1 VNLSRLVVGTFNRAK
16 AREMTELLQGLA
28 IEVLP
33 LSAFDGARPVEE
45 TGQTFEAN
53 ALMKA
58 EGLARQIGEWVVAD
72 DSGLE
77 VDALG
82 GRPGVFSARYG
93 GEGLTDADRCRLLLD
108 ELKDTPSD
116 RRAAQFR
123 CVVALS
129 RGGQERIVTSG
140 AVEGRIALAP
150 AGGGGFGYDPVFVPT
165 GYDRSFGE
173 LGTEVKHRIS
183 HRAEALTRFR
193 EELARRLER

>member
-1 VNLSRLVVGTFNRAK
+1 MKMERLVVGTFNRAK
-16 AREMTELLQGLA
+16 AREMAELLQGLA

-33 LSAFDGARPVEE
+33 LSAFAAARPVDE
-45 TGQTFEAN
+45 TGETFEAN

-77 VDALG
+77 VDALA

-108 ELKDTPSD
+108 EMKDTPPD
-116 RRAAQFR
+116 RRAARFR
-123 CVVALS
+123 CVVTLS

-140 AVEGRIALAP
+140 AVEGRIAFAP
-150 AGGGGFGYDPVFVPT
+150 AGGGGFGYDPVFVPN

-183 HRAEALTRFR
+183 HRAEALRRFR
-193 EELARRLER
+193 EELERRLER